1 VEAEKKENAP
11 TGVGSPKA
19 GWRIKTG
26 FAIFVASVVWP
37 VLLPILP
44 LFGVSSTSVAALTG
58 FMIVAAEVMM
68 ITAAAIAGKEGFNY
82 IKQRVFGFIK
92 SYGPPREV
100 SAARYKSG
108 LILFTLPFLYAFLT
122 PYLINF
128 FPDLEVQNTVYA
140 VAGDIILLVSL
151 FLLGG
156 EFWDKLRSLFLHKA
170 VAVIPDAAPKQK

>member
-1 VEAEKKENAP
+1 MEAENNDNAP
-11 TGVGSPKA
+11 VGVEKQKA
-19 GWRIKTG
+19 GWRIKVG
-26 FAIFVASVVWP
+26 FAIFIAGVVWP

-68 ITAAAIAGKEGFNY
+68 VTAAAVSGKDGFVY
-82 IKQRVFGFIK
+82 IKKRIFGFFK
-92 SYGPPREV
+92 TYGPPREV
-100 SAARYKSG
+100 SAARYKIG
-108 LILFTLPFLYAFLT
+108 LILFTLPVLYAFLT

-128 FPDLEVQNTVYA
+128 FHDLEIQKPVYA
-140 VAGDIILLVSL
+140 VAGDIMLLVSL

-170 VAVIPDAAPKQK
+170 VAGIPDAPPKVK